1 MIFNSLNSN
10 EPIYSVRKSELLELL
25 YRSHKLKCLEEM
37 NGKETYDEKNID
49 FAPEYIS
56 SWLECDPEDV
66 FKNQYSFLDCAKV
79 SLEYYNE
86 IK

>member
-37 NGKETYDEKNID
+37 NGKRKLTINDID
-49 FAPEYIS
+49 
-56 SWLECDPEDV
+56 
-66 FKNQYSFLDCAKV
+66 
-79 SLEYYNE
+79 
-86 IK
+86 